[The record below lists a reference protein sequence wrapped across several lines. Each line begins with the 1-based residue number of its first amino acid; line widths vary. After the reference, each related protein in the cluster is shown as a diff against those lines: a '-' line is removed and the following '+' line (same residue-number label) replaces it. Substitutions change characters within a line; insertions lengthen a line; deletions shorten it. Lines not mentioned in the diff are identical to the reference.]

1 MRDAGWIVSG
11 NHNDVKVRKRAF
23 GVLTTAHRTWT
34 TWVHVGHQR
43 NQLCSGGSQDEFSS
57 LRRAAS
63 RLQTLSRVTVV
74 KGRRGPKVGAPVIRQ
89 EPSRR
94 GRLGLQQGM
103 KVWTKQ
109 LQLQASVQE
118 SRFRRSVTIPA
129 AARMKQRMGWIH
141 PAKHCAVLPKIP
153 HLEPL
158 PKTSRRCRC
167 STALTLHQ
175 KSRERQ
181 WPLTS
186 ATSLSKR
193 QWKPD
198 KPSLGRPFC

>member
-1 MRDAGWIVSG
+1 MSNTLHWNSAQQRSISYRVPCRSPHLHRFTSRCLAGLQRHHQNPSSSHAG
-11 NHNDVKVRKRAF
+11 RK
-23 GVLTTAHRTWT
+23 G
-34 TWVHVGHQR
+34 
-43 NQLCSGGSQDEFSS
+43 
-57 LRRAAS
+57 
-63 RLQTLSRVTVV
+63 
-74 KGRRGPKVGAPVIRQ
+74 GAPVIRQ

-103 KVWTKQ
+103 KIWTKQ
-109 LQLQASVQE
+109 LQLQASVQG

-167 STALTLHQ
+167 STALTSHQ

-181 WPLTS
+181 WPLKS

-198 KPSLGRPFC
+198 KPSQGRPFC